1 MNIHPCGGR
10 NELFSVLL
18 LRDDGI
24 VIAISFWQWLVE
36 LFFNLGC
43 ISVII
48 GLGTNRQVDH
58 FLTLTGIGFA
68 MCVLPLFYFMACASF
83 RRDLESY
90 GFVKAFLIAVT
101 RNYSEITP
109 ISD

>member
-1 MNIHPCGGR
+1 M
-10 NELFSVLL
+10 FSVLL

-43 ISVII
+43 IGLMI
-48 GLGTNRQVDH
+48 GLGANRQVDH
-58 FLTLTGIGFA
+58 FVGLTGIGFS
-68 MCVLPLFYFMACASF
+68 MCVLPLFYFMACSSF

-90 GFVKAFLIAVT
+90 GFIKAFWIAVT